1 MVNFWYVLLIVVLGT
16 IIVLLWG
23 ALNRMKGQME
33 MIKAFTEG
41 MNALKKAGKAD
52 ENCTQKE

>member
-1 MVNFWYVLLIVVLGT
+1 MVNFWYVLLIVVLAT

-41 MNALKKAGKAD
+41 VNAIKKAAKTDGLQPEK
-52 ENCTQKE
+52 